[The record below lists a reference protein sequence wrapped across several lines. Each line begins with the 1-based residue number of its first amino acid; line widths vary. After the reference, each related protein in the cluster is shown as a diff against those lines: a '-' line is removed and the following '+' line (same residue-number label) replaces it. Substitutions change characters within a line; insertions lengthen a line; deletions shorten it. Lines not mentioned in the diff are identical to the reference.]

1 MTEINRYTIIN
12 YHNQKEDT
20 LLNEDILSRLT
31 VEKVYSITSM
41 YTEANK
47 TFKRK
52 NRPQWAIVIKYE
64 GETLYKSKGVSYT
77 SNMNNIIILPKGCF
91 YEWHCT
97 KAGHFYTL
105 EFECPLTYDGIF
117 AFQLKNSEK
126 LLNLFK
132 QLEYTRTAKLPM
144 YEMKNIRDT
153 YSALLMLTESIHKPY
168 IPDSRYQ
175 KLLPAMEYITN
186 NYTTTITNDALAQL
200 TGLSTVYFRK
210 LFFEM
215 NGVSPITYV
224 HDLRIKKAQEMLIS
238 DHGSITD
245 IALSLGYN
253 NIYEFS
259 KAFKNHTGV
268 SPKKYST
275 TK

>member
-1 MTEINRYTIIN
+1 MNT
-12 YHNQKEDT
+12 
-20 LLNEDILSRLT
+20 DILSYMII
-31 VEKVYSITSM
+31 EKVYSITTM
-41 YTEANK
+41 YTEAN
-47 TFKRK
+47 TTYKRK
-52 NRPQWAIVIKYE
+52 DRPHWAIVIKYE
-64 GETLYKSKGVSYT
+64 GETLYKSNGVSYT
-77 SNMNNIIILPKGCF
+77 SNINNIIILPKGCS

-97 KAGHFYTL
+97 NAGHFYTL
-105 EFECPLTYDGIF
+105 DFECSLTYNGIF

-126 LLNLFK
+126 LLNLFR

-153 YSALLMLTESIHKPY
+153 YSAMLMLTESIHKQY
-168 IPDSRYQ
+168 IPDSKYQ

-186 NYTTTITNDALAQL
+186 NYTTNITNDTLAQL

-210 LFFEM
+210 LFFEL

-224 HDLRIKKAQEMLIS
+224 HNLRIKKAKEMLRS

-259 KAFKNHTGV
+259 KAFKNHTGF
-268 SPKKYST
+268 SPTQYSNT
-275 TK
+275 R